1 MPSWKRIVVG
11 WFWKLKH
18 STATDNFLAS
28 HLLVVG
34 ESESDEDAELFDQ
47 NLRDFQGGEGAGRL
61 LVVEKANNES
71 PIELKKIEIQNY
83 DGLYEYTENSSR
95 DAILKMFLIPP
106 VLLLRVAGSLGTSKE
121 ISDAFDYYN
130 GVTSDDRLVIEEIL
144 TEIFTNYYYDICPS
158 NDYSLLPLK
167 YPKPI
172 ETAYSQFFTEDEIR
186 ISLGYEP
193 REKNTLIW

>member
-1 MPSWKRIVVG
+1 
-11 WFWKLKH
+11 
-18 STATDNFLAS
+18 
-28 HLLVVG
+28 
-34 ESESDEDAELFDQ
+34 
-47 NLRDFQGGEGAGRL
+47 
-61 LVVEKANNES
+61 
-71 PIELKKIEIQNY
+71 
-83 DGLYEYTENSSR
+83 
-95 DAILKMFLIPP
+95 MFLIPP

-193 REKNTLIW
+193 REKNTLI